1 MAASLDLD
9 GLLERT
15 SRTFALSIPLLP
27 EPERLEVGIAYLLF
41 RIADTFEDGALWPP
55 ERRLRALADF
65 ERILEAPADA
75 ERLAREWVAAPPIG
89 HRGYVELLE
98 ATPHVLAALRAL
110 PEQARRTMVRHLTR
124 TARGMAGYV
133 ARVGASGR
141 LELEDLRDLRRYCY
155 AVAGIVGEMLT
166 DLFLLNR
173 PALAPASS
181 YLRRRAP
188 LFGEGLQLVNVL
200 KDSSFDQSEGRSY
213 LHGVADRARV
223 FAIARRDLERASQ
236 YVGCLQ
242 SHGARRGTVAF
253 CALPVLLARAS
264 LDRLEQLGPGS
275 KITRAEVHDLLARMN
290 RALDRGDHP
299 APAALEGLVGILG
312 TASPRRKPTSPRR
325 KPGSR

>member
-1 MAASLDLD
+1 MAAGVDLD

-27 EPERLEVGIAYLLF
+27 EPERLEVGVAYLLF

-65 ERILEAPADA
+65 ERVLEEPAGA
-75 ERLAREWVAAPPIG
+75 ERLAREWAAAPPIA

-98 ATPHVLAALRAL
+98 ATPHVLAVLWAL
-110 PEQARRTMVRHLTR
+110 PAEARRTMTRHLAR
-124 TARGMAGYV
+124 TARGMSGYV
-133 ARVGASGR
+133 ARAGAQGR

-155 AVAGIVGEMLT
+155 VVAGIVGEMLT
-166 DLFLLNR
+166 DLFLLNG
-173 PALAPASS
+173 PSLAPASS

-200 KDSSFDQSEGRSY
+200 KDSSFDQSEGRNY

-223 FAIARRDLERASQ
+223 FALARRDLERASE

-242 SHGARRGTVAF
+242 RHGARRGTVAF

-264 LDRLEQLGPGS
+264 LDRVEQAGPGA
-275 KITRAEVHDLLARMN
+275 KISRAEVLDLLARMN
-290 RALDRGDHP
+290 EALDRGRHP
-299 APAALEGLVGILG
+299 APS
-312 TASPRRKPTSPRR
+312 ASS
-325 KPGSR
+325 